1 MVGVPANS
9 GTVIVSADAEGDEV
23 FLDSSGFDKPSRVL
37 FGIAGQPLREIKS
50 APAFFEVD
58 DLAVT
63 QHSPSPPM
71 GHKYRIFWWD
81 IVLRLLADLLCSPAT
96 EVLETRTHPDT
107 TACWAGCG
115 WPWWQLRDGE
125 YPRRRRVRDG
135 LARAGRP
142 REQT

>member
-58 DLAVT
+58 
-63 QHSPSPPM
+63 
-71 GHKYRIFWWD
+71 GCR
-81 IVLRLLADLLCSPAT
+81 
-96 EVLETRTHPDT
+96 
-107 TACWAGCG
+107 ACRPGI
-115 WPWWQLRDGE
+115 
-125 YPRRRRVRDG
+125 
-135 LARAGRP
+135 ARWRAS
-142 REQT
+142 